1 MLDSYRYY
9 MNVCTFGY
17 SYVWWG
23 WERWEREIDWMAM
36 NAINIPLAFVGYFH
50 TSSIICSQEYVF
62 GEVYSDMGL
71 SEEEIIDH
79 FTGIAFLVVIRINSN
94 WQPWNRMGNIH
105 AWGGPLTKTVR
116 YNEFLLNKRV

>member
-1 MLDSYRYY
+1 
-9 MNVCTFGY
+9 
-17 SYVWWG
+17 
-23 WERWEREIDWMAM
+23 MAM

-94 WQPWNRMGNIH
+94 W
-105 AWGGPLTKTVR
+105 
-116 YNEFLLNKRV
+116 